1 MPSLDSI
8 TFDTT
13 GLSPLGDNNNARRW
27 QTQNGDGVGI
37 YYFPI
42 PPDILAD
49 INSSESLSVFY
60 GKMIAEA
67 KNITG
72 ISIGSME
79 IDGCKF
85 VKMIIKVLQ
94 QPFGMSYIGSLTLP
108 FKNFNLVV
116 KTQCA
121 ERGTTGIRESF
132 VVDELMKKGEIK
144 IDKSGKFEGWERP
157 SVSSPLEVWKINRA
171 EAIEYDEQFPNHPLS
186 ILRRTLSQIE
196 KSIKVSD
203 DIKKE
208 PKFSYQ

>member
-13 GLSPLGDNNNARRW
+13 GLIPQGDKNGVRVW
-27 QTQNGDGVGI
+27 QAPSGDGVGI
-37 YYFPI
+37 YFFPI

-49 INSSESLSVFY
+49 INSPEFLSVFY

-85 VKMIIKVLQ
+85 VKMIIKVPQ

-108 FKNFNLVV
+108 FKNFSFVV
-116 KTQCA
+116 KMQCA
-121 ERGTTGIRESF
+121 ERGTTGMRESF
-132 VVDELMKKGEIK
+132 VVDELIKKGEIK
-144 IDKSGKFEGWERP
+144 IDKSGKFEGWEKP

-171 EAIEYDEQFPNHPLS
+171 EAVEYDEQFPNHPLS

-196 KSIKVSD
+196 KSIKVSED
-203 DIKKE
+203 VKRE
-208 PKFSYQ
+208 PKFSFP